1 MRYITITMINFIYL
15 ILKHTFFRDWY
26 GAGNTFE
33 NIIQCLDADHYQQ
46 HALMAVLTYG
56 RRFSTKI
63 EKSIKNNKNLLSQI
77 FFVGNK
83 VNDPLNLWSIY

>member
-1 MRYITITMINFIYL
+1 
-15 ILKHTFFRDWY
+15 
-26 GAGNTFE
+26 
-33 NIIQCLDADHYQQ
+33 
-46 HALMAVLTYG
+46 MAVLTYG

-63 EKSIKNNKNLLSQI
+63 EKSIKNNKNLSQI